1 MASRPSNTNPDGTDA
16 GPVYYGR
23 TVNKV
28 YNQEFIIDKR
38 FKIVKELGHGAYGIV
53 VSAKYD
59 DGSSTTTSPDSA
71 NTSSSSDGSYVAI
84 KKITNIFSK
93 KILCKRS
100 LRELKLLQFFRGHK
114 NITCLYDLDIIP
126 NPLTGDFNE
135 VYLYEE
141 LMECDMHQI
150 IRSGQPLTDSH
161 YQSFIYQILCGLKY
175 IHSADVLHRDL
186 KPGNLLVNA
195 DCELKICDFG
205 LARGFLEDVEQ
216 NAGFMTEYVATRWYR
231 APEIMLSFTNYTKAI
246 DIWSVGCILAEL
258 LGGKPIFRGKDYV
271 DQLNQILLILGTPP
285 ESTLTRIGST
295 RAQNYVRS
303 LPIMRKVHYKQLY
316 PDASPLA
323 LDLLEK
329 MLTLDPSKRISVE
342 EALNHKYLEIWH
354 DERDEPE
361 CQVKF
366 DFKSF
371 ETVDDI
377 KDMKQLI
384 IEEVKN
390 FREFVRKPIDE
401 QQQIQLQLQIQQK
414 RQQEE
419 EEARQRQQELQREQQ
434 QQQLQQ
440 LRQQQQQEQ
449 ERQRQ
454 QLESQRQQQAHVE
467 AQALLDQYEPMDIS
481 QTPITQHP
489 HYEYMSHNQNTAMVN
504 TNPQQLMENQQQYY
518 QIPKPQE
525 INEFS
530 FQGQGQ
536 GAATA
541 GSTTT
546 ATTSIASND
555 FINEQ
560 LYQDI
565 TQTTPS
571 GNEYLR
577 LDEELGFGLD
587 MNPVFNNYQ

>member
-1 MASRPSNTNPDGTDA
+1 MSNKIEDTGVAAAPI
-16 GPVYYGR
+16 YYGR

-53 VSAKYD
+53 CSAKYD
-59 DGSSTTTSPDSA
+59 DGTTNSPADSTNNNS
-71 NTSSSSDGSYVAI
+71 SSSSDGSYVAI

-126 NPLTGDFNE
+126 NPLTGEFNE
-135 VYLYEE
+135 IYLYEE

-161 YQSFIYQILCGLKY
+161 YQSFIYQVLCGLKY

-205 LARGFLEDVEQ
+205 LARGFSENPEQ
-216 NAGFMTEYVATRWYR
+216 NSGFMTEYVATRWYR
-231 APEIMLSFTNYTKAI
+231 APEIMLSFSSYTKAI

-285 ESTLTRIGST
+285 EATLTRIGSH

-303 LPIMRKVHYKQLY
+303 LPIMRKVSYKQLF
-316 PDASPLA
+316 PNANPLA

-329 MLTLDPSKRISVE
+329 MLSLDPSERITVDD
-342 EALNHKYLEIWH
+342 ALNHPYLEVWH
-354 DERDEPE
+354 DPRDEPE

-371 ETVDDI
+371 ETVDSI
-377 KDMKQLI
+377 EDMKQLI

-390 FREFVRKPIDE
+390 FRDFVRKPIEE
-401 QQQIQLQLQIQQK
+401 QQQIQLQIQIQQK
-414 RQQEE
+414 QKQQQEE
-419 EEARQRQQELQREQQ
+419 EAVRIKRENEAKQAILQQQAREAHLQQQQ
-434 QQQLQQ
+434 QQQL
-440 LRQQQQQEQ
+440 LQQQQQF
-449 ERQRQ
+449 
-454 QLESQRQQQAHVE
+454 E
-467 AQALLDQYEPMDIS
+467 AMDIS
-481 QTPITQHP
+481 QTPAP
-489 HYEYMSHNQNTAMVN
+489 SNYDYLNSAHNQNPVTTTAIVN
-504 TNPQQLMENQQQYY
+504 TDPSQLTENQYY

-525 INEFS
+525 LNEFS
-530 FQGQGQ
+530 FQNME
-536 GAATA
+536 
-541 GSTTT
+541 SV
-546 ATTSIASND
+546 ASNIQD
-555 FINEQ
+555 PDTIDDQ
-560 LYQDI
+560 LYQNL
-565 TQTTPS
+565 TQATPS
-571 GNEYLR
+571 GNDYMR
-577 LDEELGFGLD
+577 LEEDLGFGLD
-587 MNPVFNNYQ
+587 GTGIFNSFQ